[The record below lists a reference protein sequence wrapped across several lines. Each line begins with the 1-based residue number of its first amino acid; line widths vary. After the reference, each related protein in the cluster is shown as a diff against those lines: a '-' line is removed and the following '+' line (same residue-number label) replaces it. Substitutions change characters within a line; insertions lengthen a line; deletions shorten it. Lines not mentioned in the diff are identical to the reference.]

1 MDPYS
6 SSPAVTIIGGGMVG
20 TACGLALQERGLSV
34 TIIDA
39 GSERDKASF
48 GNAGVI
54 SNGSIFPMA
63 SPGIWKQLL
72 RYALN
77 RDNGLRLRYGDL
89 PFLAPWLLRFLAN
102 ANTQRRENAVEALVP
117 LTAQALSYH
126 QKWAQRTN
134 SEHLIRQEGWLRLY
148 RSAEGF
154 ASSAADR
161 QLFERHGVKFE
172 VLDTQTLH
180 ELEPALQHPFHRALW
195 LTETATVATPGELL
209 AAYQQLFQQQGGRW
223 VSDHVQ
229 QLHIAEGHVQLYGKQ
244 QHYKSQTVVLAAG
257 ALSTPLCQQLG
268 YRIPMVAERG
278 YHLSLPM
285 PEDGPVLRRAVYD
298 VAAGYVAAPMQ
309 DQLRLLSGVE
319 LAHPQSRANPIQLE
333 RLYPAAREALGLA
346 PTMDSS
352 LLWSGNRP
360 STPDSLP
367 VLGFA
372 PRHQQVLCAFGHGHI
387 GFSTGPITGELIARL
402 ICREHLPVDIH
413 PFRVDRF

>member
-39 GSERDKASF
+39 GDERDKASF

-63 SPGIWKQLL
+63 SAGIWKHLP

-77 RDNGLRLRYGDL
+77 RDNGLRIRYGNL
-89 PFLAPWLLRFLAN
+89 PFLTPWLLRFMAN
-102 ANTQRRENAVEALVP
+102 ANTTRREQTVAALAP
-117 LTAQALSYH
+117 FTATALSYH
-126 QKWAQRTN
+126 QKWAQRTS

-154 ASSAADR
+154 AGSEADR
-161 QLFERHGVKFE
+161 LLFERHGVKFD
-172 VLDTQTLH
+172 VLDTHALR
-180 ELEPALQHPFHRALW
+180 ELEPAIQHPFHRAIW

-209 AAYQQLFQQQGGRW
+209 LAYQQLFQQQGGRW
-223 VSDHVQ
+223 VNDQIQ
-229 QLHIAEGHVQLYGKQ
+229 QLHTAEGYVQLYGKQ

-257 ALSTPLCQQLG
+257 ALSAHLCQQLG
-268 YRIPMVAERG
+268 YRIPLVAERG
-278 YHLSLPM
+278 YHVSLPM
-285 PEDGPVLRRAVYD
+285 PEGPALRRAVYD

-346 PTMDSS
+346 PSMDTSQ
-352 LLWSGNRP
+352 LWSGNRP

-372 PRHQQVLCAFGHGHI
+372 PRHQHVLCAFGHGHI

>member
-1 MDPYS
+1 MVPYS

-20 TACGLALQERGLSV
+20 TACGLALQERGLAV

-39 GSERDKASF
+39 GSEHDKASF

-63 SPGIWKQLL
+63 GAGIWKPLL

-77 RDNGLRLRYGDL
+77 RDNSLRIRYGDL
-89 PFLAPWLLRFLAN
+89 PFLAPWLLRFLTN
-102 ANTQRRENAVEALVP
+102 ATTPQRENAVEALAP
-117 LTAQALSYH
+117 FTAQALHYH
-126 QKWAQRTN
+126 QKWAHRTN
-134 SEHLIRQEGWLRLY
+134 STHLLRHEGWLRLY

-154 ASSAADR
+154 ANSAPDR
-161 QLFERHGVKFE
+161 QLFERHGVHFN
-172 VLDTQTLH
+172 VLDSHALR

-209 AAYQQLFQQQGGRW
+209 AAYQQLFRQQGGRW
-223 VSDHVQ
+223 VNDQVR
-229 QLHIAEGHVQLYGKQ
+229 QLHIAEGHVQVYGKQ
-244 QHYKSQTVVLAAG
+244 QHYHSQTVVLAAG

-278 YHLSLPM
+278 YHVNLPM
-285 PEDGPVLRRAVYD
+285 PEEGPVLRRAVYD

-319 LAHPQSRANPIQLE
+319 LTHPQSRPNPIQLE
-333 RLYPAAREALGLA
+333 RLYPSARQALGLA
-346 PTMDSS
+346 PTLDTS
-352 LLWSGNRP
+352 LVWSGNRP

-387 GFSTGPITGELIARL
+387 GFATGPITGELIARL
-402 ICREHLPVDIH
+402 ICREHLPVNIH

>member
-39 GSERDKASF
+39 GNERDKASF

-63 SPGIWKQLL
+63 SAGIWKQLM

-77 RDNGLRLRYGDL
+77 RDNSLRIRYGDL

-102 ANTQRRENAVEALVP
+102 ATTQRREYAVSALAP
-117 LTAQALSYH
+117 LTAHALQYH
-126 QKWAQRTN
+126 QKWVQRTN
-134 SEHLIRQEGWLRLY
+134 SELLIRHDGWLRLY

-154 ASSAADR
+154 AGSAADR
-161 QLFERHGVKFE
+161 QLFEQYGVKYE
-172 VLDTQTLH
+172 VLDGNALQ

-209 AAYQQLFQQQGGRW
+209 AAYRQLFQQQGGRW
-223 VSDHVQ
+223 VNDHVQ
-229 QLHIAEGHVQLYGKQ
+229 QLHIAEGHVQLIGKQ
-244 QHYKSQTVVLAAG
+244 QHYKSQMLVLAAG
-257 ALSTPLCQQLG
+257 ALSSRLCQQLG
-268 YRIPMVAERG
+268 YRLPLIAERG
-278 YHLSLPM
+278 YHISLPM
-285 PEDGPVLRRAVYD
+285 PEGPALQRAVYD

-309 DQLRLLSGVE
+309 NQLRLLSGVE
-319 LAHPQSRANPIQLE
+319 LVHPQRRANPIQLE
-333 RLYPAAREALGLA
+333 QLYPAAREALGLA
-346 PTMDSS
+346 PMMDSS
-352 LLWSGNRP
+352 QLWSGNRP

-367 VLGFA
+367 VLGFT

-402 ICREHLPVDIH
+402 ICREQLPVDIH